1 MKRLLLPAVI
11 SALMITEV
19 HAESFTISD
28 IRVNGLQ
35 RVSAGSVFGALP
47 LNVGQSADDNR
58 LVDATR
64 ALFRTGFFE
73 DIQLGREGDVLV
85 INVVER
91 PSIASIEID
100 GNKAIK
106 TEDLLSGLQ
115 QSGLAEGEIFQ
126 RATLEGV
133 RNELQRQYVAQ
144 GRYSATIETEVVPQ
158 PRNRVALKI
167 NINEGSVAAIKHINV
182 VGNSV
187 FPEEDLTDLFELKTS
202 NWLSFFRNDDK
213 YAREKLSGDLERL
226 RSYYLDRG
234 YINMD
239 ITSTQVS
246 ITPDKKDVYITVN
259 IAEGDRYTVSDVK
272 LSGDLKVPEEELQS
286 LLLAKEGQVFSRKV
300 MTTTS
305 ELLSRRLGNEGYTF
319 ANVNG
324 VPEPN
329 DEDNTVAITFVV
341 DPGKRAYVNR
351 INFRGNTK
359 TEDEV
364 LRREMRQMEGG
375 WASTYLIDQ
384 SKTRLER
391 LGFFKEV
398 NVETPQ
404 VPGTDDQIDVNY
416 SVEEQPSGS
425 IMASIG
431 FAQNAGLIL
440 GGSISQNNFLGTGN
454 RVSVGLTRS
463 EYQSRYN
470 FGFVDPYWTEDG
482 VSLGYNAFYRTT
494 DYDELDYDVSSYSV
508 DSLGAGV
515 NIGYPISETA
525 RLSYGLSA
533 QQDSLDIG
541 NYSVDEIL
549 AFIEKEGDR
558 FLNFKGSVGWSES
571 TLNRGVLADR
581 GYSQSLNFEATLPGS
596 DLAFFKL
603 DYRGQVFVP
612 LTQATSLRFHTEL
625 GYGSGYGSTDGLPF
639 YEHYYAGGFNSV
651 RGYEDSSLGPR
662 STPSVARNADGSV
675 ISTSE
680 GAGPGYDGRYTDD
693 QDPVAYGGNVLIQG
707 GVEYLFPMP
716 FVKDQR
722 SLRTS
727 VFWDVGNV
735 FLTECPSSN
744 DPILKASMN
753 TQNCGDIDLGNL
765 ASSVGVGLTW
775 ITAMGP
781 LSFSLAMPVMKPDDA
796 DPQVFQFS
804 LGQTF

>member
-11 SALMITEV
+11 SALMIAEV

-47 LNVGQSADDNR
+47 LNVGDAVDDSR

-64 ALFRTGFFE
+64 ALFRTGFFQ
-73 DIQLGREGDVLV
+73 DIQLGRENDVLV
-85 INVVER
+85 VSVVER
-91 PSIASIEID
+91 PSISAIEIE

-133 RNELQRQYVAQ
+133 RNELQRQYVGQ
-144 GRYSATIETEVVPQ
+144 GRYSASIETEVVAQ

-167 NINEGSVAAIKHINV
+167 KINEGSVAAIKHINV

-187 FPEEDLTDLFELKTS
+187 FSDEDLADLFELKIT

-246 ITPDKKDVYITVN
+246 ITPDKKNVYVTVN
-259 IAEGDRYTVSDVK
+259 IDEGQRYTLREVK
-272 LSGDLKVPEEELQS
+272 LSGDLKVPEEEIRS

-305 ELLSRRLGNEGYTF
+305 ELITRRLGNEGYTF

-324 VPEPN
+324 IPEPH
-329 DEDNTVAITFVV
+329 DEDNTVSLTFVV
-341 DPGKRAYVNR
+341 DPGRRAYVNR
-351 INFRGNTK
+351 VNFRGNTK

-384 SKTRLER
+384 SKVRLER

-404 VPGTDDQIDVNY
+404 VPGSDDQIDVNY
-416 SVEEQPSGS
+416 TVEEQPSGS

-454 RVSVGLTRS
+454 RVSIGLTRS
-463 EYQSRYN
+463 EYQQRYN

-494 DYDELDYDVSSYSV
+494 DYDKLDYDVSSYSV

-515 NIGYPISETA
+515 NIGYPISETS
-525 RLSYGLSA
+525 RLSFGMTV
-533 QQDSLDIG
+533 QQDSLDTG
-541 NYSVDEIL
+541 RYTVDEIL
-549 AFIEKEGDR
+549 DFMDEEGDR
-558 FLNFKGSVGWSES
+558 FLNVKASVGWSQS
-571 TLNRGVLADR
+571 TLNRGVLATR
-581 GYSQSLNFEATLPGS
+581 GHSQSLVLESTIPGS
-596 DLAFFKL
+596 DLSFFKL
-603 DYRGQVFVP
+603 DYNGQLFVP
-612 LTQATSLRFHTEL
+612 LSQSYTLRMHTQL
-625 GYGSGYGSTDGLPF
+625 GYGDSYGSTSRLPF

-651 RGYEDSSLGPR
+651 RGFEDSSLGPR
-662 STPSVARNADGSV
+662 STPSIARDANGNVITDGS
-675 ISTSE
+675 I
-680 GAGPGYDGRYTDD
+680 GADGRYTDPD
-693 QDPVAYGGNVLIQG
+693 QDPLPFGGNVLVQG
-707 GVEYLFPMP
+707 GLEVLFPLP

-727 VFWDVGNV
+727 LFWDVGNV
-735 FLTECPSSN
+735 FDTNCPSGS
-744 DPILKASMN
+744 A
-753 TQNCGDIDLGNL
+753 NCRDIDFGDL

-781 LSFSLAMPVMKPDDA
+781 LSFSLAMPVKKPDDA
-796 DPQVFQFS
+796 DTQVFQFS

>member
-11 SALMITEV
+11 SALMVTEV

-47 LNVGQSADDNR
+47 LNVGDSVDDRR
-58 LVDATR
+58 LVEATR

-73 DIQLGREGDVLV
+73 DIRLGRDGDVLV
-85 INVVER
+85 VTVVER
-91 PSIASIEID
+91 PSISSIEIE

-126 RATLEGV
+126 QATLEGV
-133 RNELQRQYVAQ
+133 RNELLRQYVAQ
-144 GRYSATIETEVVPQ
+144 GRYSADIDATVVPQ
-158 PRNRVALKI
+158 PRNRVALEI
-167 NINEGSVAAIKHINV
+167 DINEGSVAAIKHINV

-187 FPEEDLTDLFELKTS
+187 FSDEELTDLFELKTS
-202 NWLSFFRNDDK
+202 NWLSFFKNDDK

-239 ITSTQVS
+239 ISSTQVS

-259 IAEGDRYTVSDVK
+259 VDEGERYRVSEVK
-272 LSGDLKVPEEELQS
+272 LSGDLKVPQEELES
-286 LLLAKEGQVFSRKV
+286 LLLVKEGQVFSRKV
-300 MTTTS
+300 MTTTA
-305 ELLSRRLGNEGYTF
+305 ELITRRLGNEGYTF

-324 VPEPN
+324 VPEAN
-329 DEDNTVAITFVV
+329 DEDNTVSITFVV

-398 NVETPQ
+398 NVETPP

-416 SVEEQPSGS
+416 TVEEQPSGS
-425 IMASIG
+425 ITASIG

-440 GGSISQNNFLGTGN
+440 GGAISQNNFLGTGN
-454 RVSVGLTRS
+454 RVSLGLTRS
-463 EYQSRYN
+463 EYQTRYN

-494 DYDELDYDVSSYSV
+494 DYDELDYDISSYAV
-508 DSLGAGV
+508 DSMGAGM
-515 NIGYPISETA
+515 NIGYPISETS
-525 RLSYGLSA
+525 RLSFGLA
-533 QQDSLDIG
+533 IQQDSIDTGL
-541 NYSVDEIL
+541 YTVDEIFD
-549 AFIEKEGDR
+549 FIEQEGDSY
-558 FLNFKGSVGWSES
+558 LNFKASAGWSES
-571 TLNRGVLADR
+571 TLNRGVLATR
-581 GYSQSLNFEATLPGS
+581 GHSQSVVLESTIPGS
-596 DLAFFKL
+596 DLSFYKL
-603 DYRGQVFVP
+603 DYDAQLFVP
-612 LTQATSLRFHTEL
+612 ISRTYTLRMHTQL
-625 GYGSGYGSTDGLPF
+625 GYGDSFGSTSSLPF
-639 YEHYYAGGFNSV
+639 YEHYYAGGFSSV
-651 RGYEDSSLGPR
+651 RGFEDSSLGPR
-662 STPSVARNADGSV
+662 STPSDG
-675 ISTSE
+675 TN
-680 GAGPGYDGRYTDD
+680 PGTVKDPD
-693 QDPVAYGGNVLIQG
+693 QDPLPYGGNVLVQG
-707 GVEYLFPMP
+707 GLEVLFPMP

-735 FLTECPSSN
+735 FDT
-744 DPILKASMN
+744 
-753 TQNCGDIDLGNL
+753 NCAAAAEAKGNCSDIDFGDM

-775 ITAMGP
+775 ITALGP
-781 LSFSLAMPVMKPDDA
+781 LSFSLAMPVVKPENS

>member
-1 MKRLLLPAVI
+1 MKRLLLPVAL
-11 SALMITEV
+11 ATLMIAEV

-35 RVSAGSVFGALP
+35 RVSAGSVFGSLP
-47 LNVGQSADDNR
+47 LNVGDQVDDR
-58 LVDATR
+58 ELVEATR
-64 ALFRTGFFE
+64 ALFKTGFFQ
-73 DIQLGREGDVLV
+73 DIQLGRDGSVLV
-85 INVVER
+85 ISVVER
-91 PSIASIEID
+91 PSISSIEIE
-100 GNKAIK
+100 GNKAIS
-106 TEDLLSGLQ
+106 TEDLLKGLN

-144 GRYSATIETEVVPQ
+144 GRYSAEIETDVVPQ

-167 NINEGSVAAIKHINV
+167 TINEGTVASIQHINV
-182 VGNSV
+182 VGNTV
-187 FPEEDLTDLFELKTS
+187 FPEQDLLDLFELKTT

-239 ITSTQVS
+239 VSSTQVS
-246 ITPDKKDVYITVN
+246 ITPDKKHVYVTVN
-259 IAEGDRYTVSDVK
+259 IDEGQKYTVREVK
-272 LSGDLKVPEEELQS
+272 LSGDLKVPEEEVRK
-286 LLLAKEGQVFSRKV
+286 LLLVQQGQVFSRKV

-305 ELLSRRLGNEGYTF
+305 ELITRRLGNEGYTF

-324 VPEPN
+324 VPEAH
-329 DEDNTVAITFVV
+329 DDDHSVSITFFV

-391 LGFFKEV
+391 LGYFKEV

-404 VPGTDDQIDVNY
+404 VAGADDQIDVNY

-425 IMASIG
+425 ITASVG

-454 RVSVGLTRS
+454 KVSIGLTRS
-463 EYQSRYN
+463 EYQERYN
-470 FGFVDPYWTEDG
+470 FGFVDPYWTVDG
-482 VSLGYNAFYRTT
+482 VSLGWNAFYRST
-494 DYDELDYDVSSYSV
+494 DYDDLDVDVSSYSV
-508 DSLGAGV
+508 DSYGLGV
-515 NIGYPISETA
+515 NIGYPISETS
-525 RLSYGLSA
+525 RLTFGLSA
-533 QQDSLDIG
+533 QQDDINTG
-541 NYSVDEIL
+541 VYTVDEIFD
-549 AFIEKEGDR
+549 FIEKEGDNY
-558 FLNFKGSVGWSES
+558 LNFKASVGWSES
-571 TLNRGVLADR
+571 TLNRGVLANR
-581 GYSQSLNFEATLPGS
+581 GHSQSLVLETTIPGS
-596 DLAFFKL
+596 DLSFYKL
-603 DYRGQVFVP
+603 DYRGQIFAP
-612 LTQATSLRFHTEL
+612 LTQNTALRFHTEL
-625 GYGSGYGSTDGLPF
+625 GYGDSYGSTAELPF

-651 RGYEDSSLGPR
+651 RGFEDSSLGPR
-662 STPSVARNADGSV
+662 STPSRGVAETGNQGTLAD
-675 ISTSE
+675 
-680 GAGPGYDGRYTDD
+680 PD
-693 QDPVAYGGNVLIQG
+693 QDPLPFGGNVLIQG
-707 GVEYLFPMP
+707 GVEYLFPLP

-722 SLRTS
+722 QLRT
-727 VFWDVGNV
+727 VLFWDVGNV
-735 FLTECPSSN
+735 FDTNCSSAQKN
-744 DPILKASMN
+744 GVPNGRGKDQA
-753 TQNCGDIDLGNL
+753 CDIDFSNL

-775 ITAMGP
+775 ITALGP
-781 LSFSLAMPVMKPDDA
+781 LSFSLGMPIKKPDDA
-796 DPQVFQFS
+796 DTQVFQFS

>member
-11 SALMITEV
+11 SALMIAEV
-19 HAESFTISD
+19 HAQSFTISD

-47 LNVGQSADDNR
+47 LNVGDAADDRR
-58 LVDATR
+58 LVEATR
-64 ALFRTGFFE
+64 ALFKTGFFQ
-73 DIQLGREGDVLV
+73 DIQLGRDGNVLV
-85 INVVER
+85 ITVVER
-91 PSIASIEID
+91 PSISGIEIE

-106 TEDLLSGLQ
+106 TEDLMNGLQ

-126 RATLEGV
+126 QATLEGV

-144 GRYSATIETEVVPQ
+144 GRYSAGIETEVVPQ

-167 NINEGSVAAIKHINV
+167 KINEGTVAAIKHINV
-182 VGNSV
+182 VGNTV
-187 FPEEDLTDLFELKTS
+187 FPDEDLTDLFELKTS

-259 IAEGDRYTVSDVK
+259 IAEGERYTVRDVR
-272 LSGDLKVPEEELQS
+272 LSGDLKVPQEEVEA
-286 LLLAKEGQVFSRKV
+286 LLLVKKGQVFSRKV
-300 MTTTS
+300 MTTSS
-305 ELLSRRLGNEGYTF
+305 ELISRRLGNEGYTF

-324 VPEPN
+324 IPEAH
-329 DEDNTVAITFVV
+329 DEDNTVSITFAV
-341 DPGKRAYVNR
+341 DPGNRAYVNR

-391 LGFFKEV
+391 LGFFREV

-454 RVSVGLTRS
+454 RVSLGLTRS

-494 DYDELDYDVSSYSV
+494 DYDELDYNISSYAV

-515 NIGYPISETA
+515 NIGYPISETS
-525 RLSYGLSA
+525 RLTFGLTV
-533 QQDSLDIG
+533 QQDEIDTGL
-541 NYSVDEIL
+541 YTVDEIFDFL
-549 AFIEKEGDR
+549 DQEGDK
-558 FLNFKGSVGWSES
+558 FLNFRGSIGWSES
-571 TLNRGVLADR
+571 TLNRGTLATR
-581 GYSQSLNFEATLPGS
+581 GHSQSLVLESTIPGS
-596 DLAFFKL
+596 DLSFYKL
-603 DYRGQVFVP
+603 DYNGQLFVP
-612 LTQATSLRFHTEL
+612 LTDSYTLRMHTQL
-625 GYGSGYGSTDGLPF
+625 GYADSFGSTSRLPF
-639 YEHYYAGGFNSV
+639 YENYFAGGFNSV
-651 RGYEDSSLGPR
+651 RGFKDSTLGPR
-662 STPSVARNADGSV
+662 STPSLG
-675 ISTSE
+675 E
-680 GAGPGYDGRYTDD
+680 GNGGRPGTIRDPD
-693 QDPVAYGGNVLIQG
+693 QDPLPFGGNVLIQG
-707 GVEYLFPMP
+707 GLEVLFPMP
-716 FVKDQR
+716 FVRDQR

-735 FLTECPSSN
+735 FDSNCPSGS
-744 DPILKASMN
+744 PSC
-753 TQNCGDIDLGNL
+753 TDIDLGEM

-775 ITAMGP
+775 ITALGP
-781 LSFSLAMPVMKPDDA
+781 LSFSLAMPVVKPDNA
-796 DPQVFQFS
+796 ETQVFQFS